1 VTRIVHARP
10 ATGDRPPAYRP
21 EVTVREDL
29 ATGVEA
35 LYVVTGQP
43 GAEPARLAR
52 AAAADYLDGAGMVVV
67 EAPVAA
73 GPDPRAGSSRPAGPA
88 RPGGLAGRDGADDGC
103 DVLWVY
109 RDLAEHPPAPGPTDS
124 GGRIGPDPALAGGLV
139 SELAASLVVGAR
151 YAGLAGLLPDDR
163 VLHARVRAL
172 LPGAVRWAGL
182 RRDDGVAYV
191 LWQRLTDPFRHTEVV
206 DLVDICGAVG
216 GAAELLLAHVATT
229 ERARR
234 VRGNV
239 AVSPAEP
246 TGWQVLRGLR
256 GRGWIVGGGRWR
268 FAVAGEEVLPWRA
281 APAPWQRAALAAAG
295 RAAAG

>member
-1 VTRIVHARP
+1 
-10 ATGDRPPAYRP
+10 
-21 EVTVREDL
+21 
-29 ATGVEA
+29 
-35 LYVVTGQP
+35 
-43 GAEPARLAR
+43 
-52 AAAADYLDGAGMVVV
+52 
-67 EAPVAA
+67 
-73 GPDPRAGSSRPAGPA
+73 
-88 RPGGLAGRDGADDGC
+88 
-103 DVLWVY
+103 VLWVY
-109 RDLAEHPPAPGPTDS
+109 RDLTEHPPAAGPTDS
-124 GGRIGPDPALAGGLV
+124 AGPIGPDPALAGGLV
-139 SELAASLVVGAR
+139 AELAASLALGAR
-151 YAGLAGLLPDDR
+151 YAGLADLLPDDR
-163 VLHARVRAL
+163 MLQARVRAL
-172 LPGAVRWAGL
+172 LPAAVRWAGL

-216 GAAELLLAHVATT
+216 GVTELLLAHVATA

-256 GRGWIVGGGRWR
+256 GRGWIVGAGRWR